1 MIYFLLAFFIIIGL
15 WLILSGLMPKQR
27 EKRLLKRLSSP
38 HVKKGLEERFIIPLA
53 AKFARFIRLPDEKR
67 ERLEKNLKNNGY
79 KMTPELYTA
88 RNLTVSALF
97 LFVSV
102 IMLLLHRQS
111 ATLLGIVFIV
121 LAIIAYI
128 RLDREVSVKAAKKR
142 AAIQAELPQFMMTI
156 VEALQFDRNITST
169 CDKYR
174 LVAGPLFKKELDRL
188 VLDMKTTNQ
197 EQALLSF
204 ADRIGIETL
213 TSFIT
218 GLVSESRGVNQAEYL
233 ISVENGLRQEMK
245 ENLRKEALK
254 KPDKMRIAQIM
265 MIVAAMV
272 IWLAALG
279 YQIVYSLM
287 YTINM

>member
-1 MIYFLLAFFIIIGL
+1 
-15 WLILSGLMPKQR
+15 MPKQR
-27 EKRLLKRLSSP
+27 EKRFLKRLSSPQP

-53 AKFARFIRLPDEKR
+53 AKFARFVRLSDDKKVFLSKE
-67 ERLEKNLKNNGY
+67 LKNNGY
-79 KMTPELYTA
+79 TITPELYTA

-97 LFVSV
+97 LFASI
-102 IMLLLHRQS
+102 IMFLIHRPY
-111 ATLLGIVFIV
+111 TTVFGV
-121 LAIIAYI
+121 TFLSLTIIAYI
-128 RLDREVSVKAAKKR
+128 RLNREVSVKAAKKR
-142 AAIQAELPQFMMTI
+142 AAIQAELPQFMMTVI
-156 VEALQFDRNITST
+156 ETLKYDRNIAAT

-174 LVAGPLFKKELDRL
+174 LVAGPQLKQELDRL
-188 VLDMKTTNQ
+188 VLDLKTTNQ
-197 EQALLSF
+197 EQALLKF
-204 ADRIGIETL
+204 ADSIGIDTL

-218 GLVSESRGVNQAEYL
+218 GLVSESRGVNQSEYL